1 MCKKRGRVTYSQS
14 ISIIKQRQS
23 KLSINNVFNFRSEN
37 ISINENEKEGLT
49 TITTI
54 TRKYL
59 KKNIVKF

>member
-1 MCKKRGRVTYSQS
+1 MCKKRRRVTYSYN
-14 ISIIKQRQS
+14 IYIIKQRKS

-54 TRKYL
+54 TRKYFQ
-59 KKNIVKF
+59 KRIF